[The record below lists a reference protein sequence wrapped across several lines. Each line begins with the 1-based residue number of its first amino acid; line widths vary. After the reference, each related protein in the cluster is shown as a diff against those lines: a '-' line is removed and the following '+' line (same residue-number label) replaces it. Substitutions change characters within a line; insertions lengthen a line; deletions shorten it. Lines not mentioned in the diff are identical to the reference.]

1 MSRST
6 NGAVVSQA
14 KRAANEAA
22 GEARETARSVV
33 SRRSVGRARS
43 AGHVR
48 SNEVVPSNGS
58 ARVRQPARSEDSG
71 RSTSLDR
78 HGERNQSRPHDPP
91 PLRIRRSGSS
101 LPPGPRIGDSGK
113 LARAR
118 GPVARAPSSAL
129 KTPVKNNFAVAPD
142 STWNAVE
149 ARAGD
154 HPSIYQ
160 WLLAVFHGPSRQ
172 EFHAEQ
178 DDPTYEPRNRLLVKR
193 GSRTVSHAQ
202 IVGRTMLFGALQLP
216 VDQLTWVGTLPE
228 FRRRGAAS
236 RLLDAVNE
244 KMQTHG
250 AALGLLRTRVPH
262 FFHRAGWAVCGRHCS
277 SRARRE

>member
-1 MSRST
+1 MRSCDRTDQRVFVNRHARST
-6 NGAVVSQA
+6 QGGPLLLIA
-14 KRAANEAA
+14 
-22 GEARETARSVV
+22 
-33 SRRSVGRARS
+33 
-43 AGHVR
+43 
-48 SNEVVPSNGS
+48 
-58 ARVRQPARSEDSG
+58 
-71 RSTSLDR
+71 

-91 PLRIRRSGSS
+91 PLRIRRGGSS

-118 GPVARAPSSAL
+118 GLVARAPSSAL
-129 KTPVKNNFAVAPD
+129 KTPVKNNFAVAAA

-193 GSRTVSHAQ
+193 GSRIVSHAQ
-202 IVGRTMLFGALQLP
+202 IVRRTMLFGSLQLP

-228 FRRRGAAS
+228 FRRQGAAS
-236 RLLDAVNE
+236 RLLEAANE
-244 KMQTHG
+244 KMHTHG

-277 SRARRE
+277 SRAGHPRFSPVIGPSQRCAAARSIFAFGGISNCRR